1 MEDIKMTLKTVICIS
16 LIVISLMLPRQG
28 SAAIDKKT
36 IVGLWFFD
44 EGSGGDAKDSS
55 GKGNDGKLMNG
66 PKWVEGKSKKALEF
80 DNSGAYV
87 DCGNDKS
94 LDLNSF
100 TLAVWVFPTAID
112 TSTHEMVL
120 GKGWASPDGRSY
132 YMSIL
137 QGKPFV
143 SFRDPGNTAQ
153 ADVKGTTDLQKST
166 WYHMAGTHN
175 RKTKKVAIYL
185 DGEKEDEKEFDYD
198 VMVTTKHLWIGNL
211 GDHELFFGGK
221 IDEVAV
227 FNVALNDADI
237 KSVMNGGIKAVF
249 AAGKLT
255 TTWAEIKNLCRLP

>member
-1 MEDIKMTLKTVICIS
+1 
-16 LIVISLMLPRQG
+16 MLPG
-28 SAAIDKKT
+28 ISDAAIDKKT
-36 IVGLWFFD
+36 IVGLWYLD
-44 EGSGGDAKDSS
+44 KGSGGVAKDSS

-66 PKWVEGKSKKALEF
+66 PKWVKGKSGNALEF
-80 DNSGAYV
+80 DDKGTYV

-100 TLAVWVFPTAID
+100 TLAAWVYPTTID
-112 TSTHEMVL
+112 ASTHEMVL

-143 SFRDPGNTAQ
+143 SFRNPDNSAQ
-153 ADVKGTTDLQKST
+153 SDVQGTTNLQKST

-175 RKTKKVAIYL
+175 RKTKTVTIYL
-185 DGEKEDEKEFDYD
+185 DGKQEGEKVFDHD

-237 KSVMNGGIKAVF
+237 KSVMDGVFKAV
-249 AAGKLT
+249 APAGKLAA
-255 TTWAEIKNLCRLP
+255 TWGRIKNHQ